1 MSSCLSSAHEKALCL
16 EQKQISALHL
26 SRMSGTLE
34 IFLEVKNDLQ
44 MKACEIGK
52 VTVMID
58 RGFFKNC
65 GKIDIT

>member
-1 MSSCLSSAHEKALCL
+1 
-16 EQKQISALHL
+16 
-26 SRMSGTLE
+26 MSGTLE